1 MDKSQKREE
10 HRATREVKRQAH
22 EDEMVKLR
30 GKREGKKWAFSLG
43 LMIPFLLIVVSFAAV
58 AYVLLVLPG
67 RSINQTDTMAAKAIL
82 KAAAVAADQFASD
95 HNNSYGGMTAGDLK
109 AIDSKINWADGA
121 PNPGQVGIVS
131 AEETTFKLVY
141 KDSTGGEFQAAR
153 DKPGAPSFTD
163 VSGNPI

>member
-1 MDKSQKREE
+1 MDRSQKREE
-10 HRATREVKRQAH
+10 HRVTREAERQAH

-30 GKREGKKWAFSLG
+30 GKREGKKWAVSIG

-67 RSINQTDTMAAKAIL
+67 RSVNQKDTMAAKAIL
-82 KAAAVAADQFASD
+82 KGAVVAADQFASD
-95 HNNSYGGMTAGDLK
+95 HNNSYSGMTAGDLK

-131 AEETTFKLVY
+131 AEETTFKLAY
-141 KDSTGGEFQAAR
+141 KDSTGGEFQAVR
-153 DKPGAPSFTD
+153 DKPGAPSFKDAT
-163 VSGNPI
+163 GNPI